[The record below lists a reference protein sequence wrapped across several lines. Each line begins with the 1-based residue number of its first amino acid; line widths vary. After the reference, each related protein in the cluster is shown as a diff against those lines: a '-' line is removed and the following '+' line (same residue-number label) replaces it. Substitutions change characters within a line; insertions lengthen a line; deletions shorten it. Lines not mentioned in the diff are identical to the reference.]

1 MKIYRILLEPE
12 YFRKLIRAKKVAAYC
27 RVSSFNEEQL
37 SSYRN
42 QIEYYEAY
50 IIAHKDWELVK
61 VYAYICSGRKNIK
74 MLQFQE
80 MMSECRKGNI
90 DLILMKSM
98 SRMGRNTLEV
108 VGACRELKSLNVDIY
123 FENQKIYLSNSN
135 SEFILTLLSAFY
147 QAESENLS
155 YNIKWGIRKGFQSG
169 KTKFASKTCYGYS
182 KGMTGRQVTNDG
194 QLPQYLIENNH
205 EAIIKK

>member
-1 MKIYRILLEPE
+1 
-12 YFRKLIRAKKVAAYC
+12 
-27 RVSSFNEEQL
+27 
-37 SSYRN
+37 
-42 QIEYYEAY
+42 
-50 IIAHKDWELVK
+50 
-61 VYAYICSGRKNIK
+61 
-74 MLQFQE
+74 
-80 MMSECRKGNI
+80 MSECRKGNI

-155 YNIKWGIRKGFQSG
+155 YNIKWGIRKTICSDP
-169 KTKFASKTCYGYS
+169 TIVRARIY
-182 KGMTGRQVTNDG
+182 
-194 QLPQYLIENNH
+194 P
-205 EAIIKK
+205 